1 LIQGW
6 GFPDH
11 LLGTKMKKTIIALML
26 VSVSAGAMA
35 DGYDRYN
42 NYNNND
48 AWIPAAILGGTAVLS
63 AVIAQPQQVII
74 QQPVYQAPVYQQQPA
89 WQASGY
95 PPPGY
100 YYNNYC
106 NCYTF
111 QGR

>member
-1 LIQGW
+1 
-6 GFPDH
+6 
-11 LLGTKMKKTIIALML
+11 MKKTLIALML
-26 VSVSAGAMA
+26 ISASAGAMA
-35 DGYDRYN
+35 DGYGYDRYDRYNN

-63 AVIAQPQQVII
+63 AVIAQPQQVIV
-74 QQPVYQAPVYQQQPA
+74 QQPVYQQPPA

-100 YYNNYC
+100 YYNPNC
-106 NCYTF
+106 NCYTY